1 MDSTID
7 YSKYTL
13 DELIDVRE
21 NIDKEAYPDRFNEV
35 NRLITELMLDKNQ
48 NVEAS
53 PCVIT

>member
-21 NIDKEAYPDRFNEV
+21 NIDKAAYPEWFNEV
-35 NRLITELMLDKNQ
+35 NRLITDLMLDKNQ
-48 NVEAS
+48 SAEESNDSVG
-53 PCVIT
+53 